1 MLALWFTGKLSTTSR
16 WMSART
22 DKKQNTGLENRW
34 LGVHKIFLNV
44 ILYCKSIEKLLCII
58 ISSLFLIW
66 SQNIIH
72 LTKDAP
78 LWNLLLLLEVY
89 PGKSSFECLQCI
101 HINLSH
107 WNQEAFS
114 YVGIST
120 AKKNRGIEKN
130 AGEKIR
136 VCEYDTETASLTSSS
151 IWEHRVIDAYSAGKS
166 YSHAMKNYTFWF
178 FRFGIFLALKCFRSS
193 ELDILKLRGFF

>member
-1 MLALWFTGKLSTTSR
+1 M
-16 WMSART
+16 
-22 DKKQNTGLENRW
+22 
-34 LGVHKIFLNV
+34 
-44 ILYCKSIEKLLCII
+44 EKLLCII

-78 LWNLLLLLEVY
+78 LWNLLLEVY

-114 YVGIST
+114 YAGIST

-151 IWEHRVIDAYSAGKS
+151 IWEHRVIDAYSAGES

-193 ELDILKLRGFF
+193 ELDILKLRFCCFVFFFNKNCVYFSKKAIQTCLAPREKHTKKQTTKCSFLSDLAKV